1 MNNYSDDDLVELA
14 KSGNGDAFGELMRRN
29 GSASYKLALSIL
41 KNHHEAEDEV
51 QNAYTNAWRHFT
63 NFHQDAKF
71 STWIT
76 RIVFNQCL
84 MRLRQRRKAAFLFLD
99 DEASEGRAA
108 RFELAD
114 ERRSPET
121 QLGRKEVHAVLGS
134 EIQRLPALLRNV
146 LLLRDVKE
154 IPIPEVASRLGI
166 SITAAKSRLSRART
180 ELRKRLERHCGMTGP
195 AALTS

>member
-1 MNNYSDDDLVELA
+1 MNYSSDDMLIEMA
-14 KSGNGDAFGELMRRN
+14 KAGDGDAFGELMRRN

-63 NFHQDAKF
+63 NFNQEAKF

-84 MRLRQRRKAAFLFLD
+84 MRLRQHRKANFVFLD
-99 DEASEGRAA
+99 DESSDGRTTK
-108 RFELAD
+108 FELPD

-121 QLGRKEVHAVLGS
+121 QLGRTQIHQVLGL
-134 EIQRLPALLRNV
+134 EIERMPALLRNV

-154 IPIPEVASRLGI
+154 VPIPEVARSLGI
-166 SITAAKSRLSRART
+166 SITATKSRLSRARQ
-180 ELRKRLERHCGMTGP
+180 ELRKRLERHCGAMGP
-195 AALTS
+195 ATLTS

>member
-1 MNNYSDDDLVELA
+1 LA
-14 KSGNGDAFGELMRRN
+14 KDGNGDAFSELMRRN
-29 GSASYKLALSIL
+29 GTASYKLALSIL
-41 KNHHEAEDEV
+41 RNHHEAEDEV
-51 QNAYTNAWRHFT
+51 QNAYCNAWRHFT
-63 NFHQDAKF
+63 NFNQDAKF

-99 DEASEGRAA
+99 DDASEGRAA

-114 ERRSPET
+114 VQQSPET
-121 QLGRKEVHAVLGS
+121 LLGRKEIHRVLGQ
-134 EIQRLPALLRNV
+134 EIERMPGLLRKV

-154 IPIPEVASRLGI
+154 PPIPEVARSLGI
-166 SITAAKSRLSRART
+166 TITAAKSRLSRARQ

-195 AALTS
+195 ATLTS

>member
-1 MNNYSDDDLVELA
+1 MDKYSDDALVEMA
-14 KSGNGDAFGELMRRN
+14 KNGDSDAFGELMRRN
-29 GSASYKLALSIL
+29 GSSSYKLALSIL

-51 QNAYTNAWRHFT
+51 QNAYCNAWRHFT
-63 NFHQDAKF
+63 KFNQDAKF

-84 MRLRQRRKAAFLFLD
+84 MRLRQRRRGSFLFLD
-99 DEASEGRAA
+99 DDTNEGRTT

-114 ERRSPET
+114 VQPSPET
-121 QLGRKEVHAVLGS
+121 ELGRKEIHAVVS
-134 EIQRLPALLRNV
+134 QEIERMPSLLRNV

-154 IPIPEVASRLGI
+154 VPIPEVASSLGI
-166 SITAAKSRLSRART
+166 SITAAKSRLSRARQ
-180 ELRKRLERHCGMTGP
+180 ELRKRLERHCDMTGP